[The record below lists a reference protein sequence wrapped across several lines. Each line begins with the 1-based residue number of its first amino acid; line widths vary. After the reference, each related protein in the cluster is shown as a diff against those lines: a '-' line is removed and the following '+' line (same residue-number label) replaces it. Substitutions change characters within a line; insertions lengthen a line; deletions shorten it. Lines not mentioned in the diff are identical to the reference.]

1 MAKSL
6 YIIIILVSSTITCFC
21 QSGGSA
27 NISATISHPV
37 GTQKINDMNFGKF
50 VISNSAGSI
59 ELNTSNNSKST
70 GGVVLTDRATATL
83 ASLYITGDFVYAIT
97 MPSDGITL
105 KRNGGEET
113 MRVGSFYFTTLG
125 TQQNQ
130 LLAIGATLKVGASQ
144 LPGNYNSVEA
154 LAVTVNYN

>member
-6 YIIIILVSSTITCFC
+6 FIFIILAMATVACFS
-21 QSGGSA
+21 QSGASA

-37 GTQKINDMNFGKF
+37 GTQKINDMSFGNF
-50 VISNSAGSI
+50 VTSNAAGSI
-59 ELNTSNNSKST
+59 ELNTNSMRKSS
-70 GGVVLTDRATATL
+70 GGVVLTGQEAVTHATFN
-83 ASLYITGDFVYAIT
+83 ITGDFAYSIT
-97 MPSDGITL
+97 LPSEAITL

-113 MRVGSFYFTTLG
+113 MKVESFYFTPVIT
-125 TQQNQ
+125 TQNQ

-144 LPGNYNSVEA
+144 LPGNYNSVDA